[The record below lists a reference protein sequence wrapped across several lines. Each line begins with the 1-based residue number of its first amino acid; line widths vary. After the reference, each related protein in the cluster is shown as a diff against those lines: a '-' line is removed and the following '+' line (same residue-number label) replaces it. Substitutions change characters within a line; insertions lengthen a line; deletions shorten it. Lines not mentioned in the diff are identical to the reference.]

1 MTAKIVIFYLI
12 LWFRRNKNMIT
23 EDGSITLYNE
33 QIGEYYHSTHGAIQE
48 SNHIFIKDGFYECK
62 KDEIHILEMGF
73 GTGLNAFLTLLEA
86 EKTNKKIY
94 YHTVELY
101 PISMEQAKGLNYAEI
116 LAPEKKDI
124 LLKLH
129 EAKWGENS
137 KICSNFEIVKI
148 QSDFCALDLKDY
160 KFDVVYY
167 DAFSPEKQPELWSL
181 EIFEKIFSHC
191 NSGAILTTYCAK
203 GYVRRNLQAAG
214 FTVHRLPGPPGKREK
229 LSAVR
234 Y

>member
-1 MTAKIVIFYLI
+1 
-12 LWFRRNKNMIT
+12 MIT
-23 EDGSITLYNE
+23 EDGSTTLYNE
-33 QIGEYYHSTHGAIQE
+33 KIGEYYHSTHGAIQE
-48 SNHIFIKDGFYECK
+48 SMHIFIKDGFYECK

-94 YHTVELY
+94 YYTVELY
-101 PISMEQAKGLNYAEI
+101 PISMEQAQSLNYAEI

-137 KICSNFEIVKI
+137 KICSNFEIVKV
-148 QSDFCALDLKDY
+148 QSDFCSLDLKDY

-191 NSGAILTTYCAK
+191 NLGAILTTYCAK

-229 LSAVR
+229 LSAIR

>member
-1 MTAKIVIFYLI
+1 ML
-12 LWFRRNKNMIT
+12 LT
-23 EDGSITLYNE
+23 EDGSTTLYNE
-33 QIGEYYHSTHGAIQE
+33 IIGEHYHSTHGAIQE
-48 SNHIFIKDGFYECK
+48 SQFIFIKDGLNECK

-73 GTGLNAFLTLLEA
+73 GTGLNAFLTMLEA
-86 EKTNKKIY
+86 EKTGKKIH

-101 PISMEQAKGLNYAEI
+101 PISVEQAKTLNFAQI
-116 LAPEKKDI
+116 LAPEKNEDF
-124 LLKLH
+124 LKLH
-129 EAKWGENS
+129 TSKWGEIS
-137 KICSNFEIVKI
+137 KISTNFEMLKI
-148 QSDFCALDLKDY
+148 QGDFNSLDFNELR
-160 KFDVVYY
+160 FDVVYY

-191 NSGAILTTYCAK
+191 NKEAILTTYCAK

-229 LSAVR
+229 LTAVR

>member
-1 MTAKIVIFYLI
+1 ML
-12 LWFRRNKNMIT
+12 LT
-23 EDGSITLYNE
+23 EDGSTTLYNE
-33 QIGEYYHSTHGAIQE
+33 IIGEHYHSTHGAIQE
-48 SNHIFIKDGFYECK
+48 SQFIFIKDGLNECK

-73 GTGLNAFLTLLEA
+73 GTGLNAFLTMLEA
-86 EKTNKKIY
+86 EKTGKKIH

-101 PISMEQAKGLNYAEI
+101 PISVEQAKTLNFAQI
-116 LAPEKKDI
+116 LAPEKNEDF
-124 LLKLH
+124 LKLH
-129 EAKWGENS
+129 TSKWGEIS
-137 KICSNFEIVKI
+137 KISTNFEMLKI
-148 QSDFCALDLKDY
+148 QGDFNSLDFNELR
-160 KFDVVYY
+160 FDVVYY

-229 LSAVR
+229 LSAIR
-234 Y
+234 Q

>member
-1 MTAKIVIFYLI
+1 
-12 LWFRRNKNMIT
+12 MIT
-23 EDGSITLYNE
+23 EDGSTTLYNE
-33 QIGEYYHSTHGAIQE
+33 NIGEYYHSTHGAIQE
-48 SNHIFIKDGFYECK
+48 SMHIFIKDGFYECK

-94 YHTVELY
+94 YYTVELY
-101 PISMEQAKGLNYAEI
+101 PINTEQVESLNYAEI

-129 EAKWGENS
+129 AAKWGENS

-148 QSDFCALDLKDY
+148 NSDFCSLDLKDY
-160 KFDVVYY
+160 MFDVVYY

-229 LSAVR
+229 LSAVNLNNLNI
-234 Y
+234 

>member
-1 MTAKIVIFYLI
+1 
-12 LWFRRNKNMIT
+12 MIT

-48 SNHIFIKDGFYECK
+48 SMHIFIKDGFYECK

-101 PISMEQAKGLNYAEI
+101 PITLEQVTALNYAEI

-148 QSDFCALDLKDY
+148 NSDFCSLDLKDY
-160 KFDVVYY
+160 MFDVVYY

-191 NSGAILTTYCAK
+191 NSGAIHSCSGATTIKVTPKIVSGRVVKISSLRVVPSAICASK
-203 GYVRRNLQAAG
+203 NTCAPSERPIQLR
-214 FTVHRLPGPPGKREK
+214 
-229 LSAVR
+229 
-234 Y
+234 

>member
-1 MTAKIVIFYLI
+1 
-12 LWFRRNKNMIT
+12 MIT
-23 EDGSITLYNE
+23 EDGSTTLYNE
-33 QIGEYYHSTHGAIQE
+33 NIGEYYHSTHGAIQE
-48 SNHIFIKDGFYECK
+48 SMHIFIKDGFYECK

-94 YHTVELY
+94 YYTVELY
-101 PISMEQAKGLNYAEI
+101 PISLEQAEGLNYAEI

-129 EAKWGENS
+129 AAKWGENS

-148 QSDFCALDLKDY
+148 NSDFCSLDLKDY
-160 KFDVVYY
+160 MFDVVYY

-191 NSGAILTTYCAK
+191 NKEAILTTYCAK
-203 GYVRRNLQAAG
+203 GYVRRNLQQVG

-229 LSAVR
+229 LSAVNINNLNI
-234 Y
+234 

>member
-1 MTAKIVIFYLI
+1 ML
-12 LWFRRNKNMIT
+12 LT
-23 EDGSITLYNE
+23 EDGSTTLYNE
-33 QIGEYYHSTHGAIQE
+33 IIGEHYHSTHGAIQE
-48 SNHIFIKDGFYECK
+48 SQHIFIKDGFYECK

-73 GTGLNAFLTLLEA
+73 GTGLNAFLTMLEA
-86 EKTNKKIY
+86 EKTGKKIHY
-94 YHTVELY
+94 YTVELY
-101 PISMEQAKGLNYAEI
+101 PISEKQAKTLNFAQI
-116 LAPEKKDI
+116 LSPEKNEEF
-124 LLKLH
+124 LKLH
-129 EAKWGENS
+129 TSKWGEIS
-137 KICSNFEIVKI
+137 KISTNFEMLKI
-148 QSDFCALDLKDY
+148 QCDFNSLEFNEL

-229 LSAVR
+229 LSAIR
-234 Y
+234 N

>member
-1 MTAKIVIFYLI
+1 
-12 LWFRRNKNMIT
+12 MIT

-94 YHTVELY
+94 YHTVEFY
-101 PISMEQAKGLNYAEI
+101 PITLEQATALNYAEI

-148 QSDFCALDLKDY
+148 CSDFCSLDLKDY
-160 KFDVVYY
+160 MFDVVYY

-181 EIFEKIFSHC
+181 DIFEKIFSHC
-191 NSGAILTTYCAK
+191 NEGAILTTYCAK
-203 GYVRRNLQAAG
+203 GYVRRNLQQAG

-229 LSAVR
+229 LSAIKFK
-234 Y
+234 

>member
-1 MTAKIVIFYLI
+1 MLT
-12 LWFRRNKNMIT
+12 T

-101 PISMEQAKGLNYAEI
+101 PITLEQAEALNYAEI

-148 QSDFCALDLKDY
+148 CSDFCSLDLKY
-160 KFDVVYY
+160 YMFDVVYY

-181 EIFEKIFSHC
+181 DIFEKIFSHC
-191 NSGAILTTYCAK
+191 NEGAILTTYCAK
-203 GYVRRNLQAAG
+203 GYVRRNLQQAG

-229 LSAVR
+229 LSAIK
-234 Y
+234 